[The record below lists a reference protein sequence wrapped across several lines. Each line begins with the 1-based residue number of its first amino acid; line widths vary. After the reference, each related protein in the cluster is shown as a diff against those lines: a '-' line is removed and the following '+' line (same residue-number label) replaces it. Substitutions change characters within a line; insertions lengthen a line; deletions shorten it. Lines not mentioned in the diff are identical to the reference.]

1 MANQNKR
8 LLRDTVAKLDTNKK
22 VNPRDLS
29 SDQDLTIALMNMIA
43 VEELCPD
50 TNIGNMVADL
60 RAKMM
65 QHVVRNNRFM
75 LISHELLAKSMQL
88 MTDGINALKNE
99 NTKQAYELFDKSYE
113 FYVLFWGVNM
123 ELISPNDISLNKG
136 VDSNT

>member
-1 MANQNKR
+1 MANQNKK
-8 LLRDTVAKLDTNKK
+8 LLRDTVAKLDAIKK

-65 QHVVRNNRFM
+65 HHVVRTNRFM

-88 MTDGINALKNE
+88 MTDGINALKNG

-113 FYVLFWGVNM
+113 FYILFWGVNM
-123 ELISPNDISLNKG
+123 ELISADDISLNKG

>member
-1 MANQNKR
+1 MANQDKR
-8 LLRDTVAKLDTNKK
+8 LLRDTVAKLDANKK

-50 TNIGNMVADL
+50 TNSGNMVADL

-75 LISHELLAKSMQL
+75 LISHELLSKSMQM
-88 MTDGINALKNE
+88 MTDGINALKNG

-113 FYVLFWGVNM
+113 FYVMFWGVNM
-123 ELISPNDISLNKG
+123 ELISIDDISLNKG
-136 VDSNT
+136 VDSNA

>member
-1 MANQNKR
+1 MANQNKK
-8 LLRDTVAKLDTNKK
+8 LLRDTVAKLDANKK

-75 LISHELLAKSMQL
+75 LISHELLSKSMQL

>member
-1 MANQNKR
+1 MANQNKK
-8 LLRDTVAKLDTNKK
+8 LLRDTVAKLDAIKK

-75 LISHELLAKSMQL
+75 LISHELLSKSMQL
-88 MTDGINALKNE
+88 MTDGINALKNG

-113 FYVLFWGVNM
+113 FYILFWGVNM
-123 ELISPNDISLNKG
+123 ELISADDISLNKG